1 MRERFALPYG
11 RRFQVMSEKN
21 TIKTK
26 KATSKKAPAKRA
38 SKSKDEPKPAKSAK
52 KSASKKAAPTKP
64 ARSAPKRK
72 NAKHDDVPD
81 AVVLTALA
89 SGKPSTKKELVAACG
104 GDDVAVAKTI
114 QRLRGLGQIVASGT
128 SRNVVY
134 SKAA

>member
-1 MRERFALPYG
+1 
-11 RRFQVMSEKN
+11 MSEKN

-38 SKSKDEPKPAKSAK
+38 SKDEPKPAKSAK
-52 KSASKKAAPTKP
+52 KSASKKATPAKPEAKPTK
-64 ARSAPKRK
+64 STPKRK
-72 NAKHDDVPD
+72 NAKHAEVPD
-81 AVVLTALA
+81 SVVLAALV

-128 SRNVVY
+128 SRSMVY